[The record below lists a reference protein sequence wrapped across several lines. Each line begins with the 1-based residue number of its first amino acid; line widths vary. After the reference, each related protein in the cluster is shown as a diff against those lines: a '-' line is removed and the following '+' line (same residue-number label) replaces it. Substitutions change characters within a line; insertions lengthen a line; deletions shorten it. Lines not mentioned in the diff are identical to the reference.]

1 MKIFS
6 TRPLYKVNFKRWGY
20 ECPPEIIK
28 EESHSFFENENENE
42 NNIESG
48 YQLKGGGYIFYSLND
63 LKRKI
68 GEGYEGLLERIAL
81 EDLKSEARKEFQKAI
96 NTAKEMCKKGV

>member
-20 ECPPEIIK
+20 ECPQEIIK
-28 EESHSFFENENENE
+28 KESHSFFEDE

-48 YQLKGGGYIFYSLND
+48 YQLKGGGYVFYSLND

-96 NTAKEMCKKGV
+96 KTAKEMCKKGG

>member
-6 TRPLYKVNFKRWGY
+6 TRPLYKVNFKRWGD
-20 ECPPEIIK
+20 ECPQEIIK
-28 EESHSFFENENENE
+28 KESHSFFEDE

-48 YQLKGGGYIFYSLND
+48 YQLKGGGYVFYSLND

-96 NTAKEMCKKGV
+96 KTAKEMCKKGV